1 MLNLNTLPSPLKEP
15 LLTLQTALAQQ
26 GSDHE
31 EQILKSCQTLDR
43 LFAEYCKILN
53 AGRAASY
60 ALQEYRS
67 RHAVT
72 ESYGPAAPYSL
83 ESAPLNGHESALL
96 QRLMGKYTH
105 ASIEEACTSLI
116 ALLRGLL
123 CCASSAELLDMETL
137 DTLNAQIFASPDS
150 VKLAFEDLNFGPEQ
164 LAWLTSQ
171 LCLISHSPFKEL
183 VPEGYRELDDFL
195 SHLICSVPS
204 SLYLNLGF
212 PTFTQAEVDAHSPLV
227 EKIVALSGK
236 GLTACLFLFL
246 PCARYLL
253 EETFPQYAQAQ
264 ALKSGPKGPDLSS
277 HPCSCV
283 TPLTR
288 RLQGLPPFAKGD
300 PLSAGTAGPAGT
312 REGGDNAAIGKL

>member
-1 MLNLNTLPSPLKEP
+1 MLNLNTLHSPLKEP
-15 LLTLQTALAQQ
+15 LIALQAVLAKQS
-26 GSDHE
+26 SDPE
-31 EQILKSCQTLDR
+31 GQLLESCQELDALLTR
-43 LFAEYCKILN
+43 YCVILN
-53 AGRAASY
+53 VGRAACY
-60 ALQEYRS
+60 ALQEYRA
-67 RHAVT
+67 RHA
-72 ESYGPAAPYSL
+72 SPAPDGNPSPCTP
-83 ESAPLNGHESALL
+83 ETAPLNGREKALL
-96 QRLMGKYTH
+96 QRLMGRHTH
-105 ASIEEACTSLI
+105 ADIEEACTSLI

-288 RLQGLPPFAKGD
+288 RLQGLPPFAKGA